1 MSTEILPKP
10 ATTGP
15 APAPEASDPAAPRWR
30 RVLTHRPTIAAVFL
44 VLLVGYFHLRLP
56 ETYLTSENM
65 KSVLE
70 QQSTLLI
77 LALGVTFV
85 LVIGEFDLSFAST
98 LGLAGAISILLMSD
112 HGQSPWIAAMV
123 GILVGAGVGIVNGV
137 AVAWG
142 RAPAFI
148 ATLAAGSAATG
159 LEQLLT
165 SNNTIAENIPTGYLD
180 LTLVER
186 AGLPAST
193 WIALALVVLSI
204 FLMSF
209 TTFGRRLRATGLN
222 PTAVSLA
229 GISVSR
235 VRLAAFV
242 ALGLVAGLA
251 GVYVTSQGGSYF
263 PNSGAGLLLPP
274 YSAVFL
280 GAAIVG
286 RGRFGPGATLF
297 GVAFIA
303 LLERGLTM
311 MDQKAAVI
319 QLIEGGVLLVAVV
332 LARQERKQ

>member
-1 MSTEILPKP
+1 MSNDTAVTRPTP
-10 ATTGP
+10 
-15 APAPEASDPAAPRWR
+15 PAAQLPSGKAPDRSLLIR
-30 RVLTHRPTIAAVFL
+30 ALTYRPAIAGFFL
-44 VLLVGYFHLRLP
+44 VLLVSYFSVRLP
-56 ETYLTSENM
+56 DTYLTNDNL

-70 QQSTLLI
+70 QQSTLI
-77 LALGVTFV
+77 VLALGVTFV

-98 LGLAGAISILLMSD
+98 LGLAGAVSILMMHS
-112 HGQSPWIAAMV
+112 HGAPPLVAVVLA
-123 GILVGAGVGIVNGV
+123 ILVGGAVGVVNGV

-148 ATLAAGSAATG
+148 ATLAAGSAAVG
-159 LEQLLT
+159 IEQLMT
-165 SNNTIAENIPTGYLD
+165 NNNTITDGIPVSYLNF
-180 LTLVER
+180 TLAKH
-186 AGLPAST
+186 AGLPWST
-193 WIALALVVLSI
+193 WLTLLLVVVAI

-222 PTAVSLA
+222 PTAVTLA

-242 ALGLVAGLA
+242 ALGLIAGLA
-251 GVYVTSQGGSYF
+251 GVMVTSQGGSYF

-286 RGRFGPGATLF
+286 RGRFSPGATVY
-297 GVAFIA
+297 GVVFIA

-311 MDQKAAVI
+311 LDQKGAVI
-319 QLIEGGVLLVAVV
+319 QLIEGAVLLAAVV

>member
-1 MSTEILPKP
+1 MSTESLSK
-10 ATTGP
+10 TP
-15 APAPEASDPAAPRWR
+15 APTSSATEAAPERTPAWR
-30 RVLTHRPTIAAVFL
+30 RAATNRPAIAVLFL

-56 ETYLTSENM
+56 ETYLTSENL
-65 KSVLE
+65 KSVLV
-70 QQSTLLI
+70 QQSVLLV

-98 LGLAGAISILLMSD
+98 LALAGAVSILLMSD
-112 HGQSPWIAAMV
+112 HGQSPWVAA
-123 GILVGAGVGIVNGV
+123 GAAILVGAGVGVVNGI

-159 LEQLLT
+159 LEQLMT
-165 SNNTIAENIPTGYLD
+165 DNETIAENIPLSYLD
-180 LTLVER
+180 LTLTER
-186 AGLPAST
+186 LGLPLST
-193 WIALALVVLSI
+193 WIALALVLLSI
-204 FLMSF
+204 FLVSY
-209 TTFGRRLRATGLN
+209 TTFGRKLRATGLN

-229 GISVSR
+229 GISVSQ

-319 QLIEGGVLLVAVV
+319 QLIEGAVLLAAVV

>member
-1 MSTEILPKP
+1 LSTESLP
-10 ATTGP
+10 AT
-15 APAPEASDPAAPRWR
+15 APAATPPSPTPDGGPPLWR
-30 RVLTHRPTIAAVFL
+30 RVVTNRPAIAVVFL
-44 VLLVGYFHLRLP
+44 VLLVGYFHWRLP
-56 ETYLTSENM
+56 ETYLTSDNM

-70 QQSTLLI
+70 QQSTLLV

-98 LGLAGAISILLMSD
+98 LALAGAVSILLMSD
-112 HGQSPWIAAMV
+112 HGQSPWVAAAAAIMV
-123 GILVGAGVGIVNGV
+123 GAVVGVVNGV

-159 LEQLLT
+159 IEQLLT
-165 SNNTIAENIPTGYLD
+165 NNNTIAENIPMGYLE
-180 LTLVER
+180 LTLTER

-193 WIALALVVLSI
+193 WLALALVVLCI

-242 ALGLVAGLA
+242 ALGLAAGLA

-286 RGRFGPGATLF
+286 KGRFGPGATVF

-319 QLIEGGVLLVAVV
+319 QLIEGAVLLAAVV